1 MASKQ
6 QIGILK
12 RDGLGKQHFDMEN
25 ILTRS
30 LYRVLNNT
38 TQVPP
43 QVAVKN
49 QNVDKMNFQDRKTA
63 IAVARP
69 NNHQI
74 GNASSVD
81 MDMQMRLLA
90 QEICSRVE
98 RKYERKLDDTR
109 ERDRRDTERRLVSI
123 RSEYE
128 AKYQLQLGKL
138 EKEKNRLMDQIAERE
153 RTLEHRMEMRSAE
166 REHDLAAKQ
175 RIVENRAIELTLN
188 KENFEK
194 MREEWQRKME
204 GELEEMRLE
213 RERIEVATSKTTDR
227 RRSEMAVEAEVNMWK
242 KRTEELEHD
251 ANITRKRIGEMM
263 EENFHLKDQI
273 VSIDQ
278 VKRELDV
285 AMTALNETRAE
296 LATSKVE
303 LRRTGDYDQLKG
315 ENEQLKIEIER
326 FRLKSNQRIQS
337 AVEETISEYS
347 AKEAKWKRIAGL
359 SQQRIAVL
367 TEKIKD
373 LEIERDVLRQ
383 EVKNRQN
390 TLGKSQHHVH
400 SNGQK
405 KTYSKTMF
413 RSISPSESTSSLSEG
428 EMEILNI
435 RQRIQNLDEIAKE
448 LDASVEQFST
458 AGATRKVFNK
468 NDSNVELY
476 DDFCRALHSSVID
489 DEGSPLHMTSSP
501 QKPSR
506 SRPLQIE
513 TPIDSE
519 KDLKYK
525 DSEHVNESWLRSGI
539 RVVSPPAM
547 KKASGEIRPTTTEV
561 KQENNVVL
569 KEKTHVRPTGPEPSE
584 SEQRL
589 QTHGAANDLTNR
601 RNTIP
606 EPAAIP
612 EPELVHSSHQT
623 SEKTAQPTSADN
635 PMFAGVDP
643 IMAEYMKKVLAARN
657 ENKTTETHQST
668 VQPIHVPVEAS
679 RTREVEVTLADELE
693 LDLDQPNNANDDWW

>member
-1 MASKQ
+1 MGSKQ

-12 RDGLGKQHFDMEN
+12 RDGLGKQHFDVEN

-38 TQVPP
+38 TQVPS
-43 QVAVKN
+43 QVAAKS

-109 ERDRRDTERRLVSI
+109 ERDRRDTERRLISL

-138 EKEKNRLMDQIAERE
+138 DKEKNRLMDQIAERE

-166 REHDLAAKQ
+166 REHDLASKQ

-251 ANITRKRIGEMM
+251 ANLTRKRIGEMM

-278 VKRELDV
+278 VKRELEV
-285 AMTALNETRAE
+285 AMTALNDSRAE

-303 LRRTGDYDQLKG
+303 IRRTGDYDQLKD

-326 FRLKSNQRIQS
+326 LRLKSNQRIQS

-359 SQQRIAVL
+359 SQQRISVL

-373 LEIERDVLRQ
+373 LEIERDMLRQ
-383 EVKNRQN
+383 EVKNRQS
-390 TLGKSQHHVH
+390 TIGRSQHHVH
-400 SNGQK
+400 SNVQK

-458 AGATRKVFNK
+458 AGATRKVFNR

-501 QKPSR
+501 QKPTR
-506 SRPLQIE
+506 IRPIRME
-513 TPIDSE
+513 TAIDSE
-519 KDLKYK
+519 KDLEDKR
-525 DSEHVNESWLRSGI
+525 SEFVNDSWLRSGI

-547 KKASGEIRPTTTEV
+547 KRPSGETRPAQV
-561 KQENNVVL
+561 KQEDNAVW
-569 KEKTHVRPTGPEPSE
+569 KEKTHVRPEEPELSE
-584 SEQRL
+584 LEQRL
-589 QTHGAANDLTNR
+589 QTRGAAKDQR
-601 RNTIP
+601 ISKNTVS
-606 EPAAIP
+606 EPSAIP
-612 EPELVHSSHQT
+612 EPEPVQPSHET
-623 SEKTAQPTSADN
+623 SETIVQPTSADN
-635 PMFAGVDP
+635 PMFSGVDP

-657 ENKTTETHQST
+657 ANKTIETQQST
-668 VQPIHVPVEAS
+668 VQPVHVPVEAPRS
-679 RTREVEVTLADELE
+679 REVEVTLADELE